1 MVLSPLALVQY
12 LCFRFDEPGTHTH
25 QPTLRLSFAKDAILY
40 RALLNTYIEFQMAL
54 RASVCALVLILATA
68 FELGLDYRERTPV
81 DPAGPHFRGQMRQF
95 GIKQAE
101 VELHFIWIA
110 GPTRPRPVRQMYFTD
125 YGLDAPQITDAG
137 TLGEIRESGLKD
149 KLETEA
155 LAHVKGGMWLDL
167 PELPPFPAAA
177 SVSIYDDA
185 SRVSN
190 PGMYW
195 RDEPNRT
202 PWQQALFSNDLA
214 DVIRML
220 GSGQLSQKELDEG
233 LFWGCASHRSQ
244 LMKLLLKA
252 GANVNAVDEK
262 DGERTTPLLVAVRW
276 HNKEA
281 VETLVR
287 LGSRATARDKYGE
300 TELTTLLNDSRDQ
313 TEIVRPLLESGV
325 DVNAA
330 NIYGLTAL
338 MRASR
343 AQPGPVIAMLIKH
356 GANVK
361 AKDYRGD
368 TALSVANENGNG
380 AAAKVLVEAE
390 ARR

>member
-1 MVLSPLALVQY
+1 MPSRTSA
-12 LCFRFDEPGTHTH
+12 C
-25 QPTLRLSFAKDAILY
+25 S
-40 RALLNTYIEFQMAL
+40 
-54 RASVCALVLILATA
+54 LVLLVAAA
-68 FELGLDYRERTPV
+68 FELGLDR
-81 DPAGPHFRGQMRQF
+81 AGHASVGPPGLDFRAQMRQF

-101 VELHFIWIA
+101 VELHFTWIL
-110 GPTRPRPVRQMYFTD
+110 GPTFPRPIRQMYFTH
-125 YGLDAPQITDAG
+125 YGLDAPQITDSKSL
-137 TLGEIRESGLKD
+137 TEIEESGLKD
-149 KLETEA
+149 KLQTEA
-155 LAHVKGGMWLDL
+155 LADVSGGMWLDL

-177 SVSIYDDA
+177 SVSIFDNP
-185 SRVSN
+185 SRPSS

-214 DVIRML
+214 DVMRML

-233 LFWGCASHRSQ
+233 LFWGCASNRSQ
-244 LMKLLLKA
+244 LLQLLLNA
-252 GANVNAVDEK
+252 GANVNAVEEK
-262 DGERTTPLLVAVRW
+262 GGERTTPLLVAVRW

-287 LGSRATARDKYGE
+287 LGSKATARDKYGE
-300 TELTTLLNDSRDQ
+300 TELTTLLNDSHDQ

-325 DVNAA
+325 DVKAA

-343 AQPGPVIAMLIKH
+343 SQSGPVIEMLIKH
-356 GANVK
+356 GANVN

-368 TALSVANENGNG
+368 TALSVANENGND
-380 AAAKVLVEAE
+380 AAAKVLVEAG